1 MLSLRR
7 HRTKPDKVEALIII
21 KDNKGR
27 LGGKNDV
34 ELIDVCTK
42 WDFDVEIVAEDES
55 IFGTDINDNEVDIS
69 TDSTDST
76 DSEEEIAVE

>member
-7 HRTKPDKVEALIII
+7 HRIKPDKVEALIII
-21 KDNKGR
+21 KDNKSR

-69 TDSTDST
+69 TDSTDS
-76 DSEEEIAVE
+76 EEEIA